1 MGTIAGAAV
10 IGTVVVGSAVGAGNG
25 KNIGTGSVVGEE
37 VTTAPIVGLYDGCGV
52 GLTVGSGIS
61 DFVGQYEG
69 ADTRVGA
76 DVGT

>member
-1 MGTIAGAAV
+1 VGTIAGAAV

-52 GLTVGSGIS
+52 GLALGAGSGAG
-61 DFVGQYEG
+61 VGRYDG
-69 ADTRVGA
+69 P
-76 DVGT
+76 GTGT